1 MDLKL
6 DDTLKSLIDLGKRSG
21 YLTWDQVNA
30 QIPPDTVEPER
41 LDQILELLDQHGISI
56 IEEDQAE
63 DRTARLPA
71 EAPDELVVRALSS
84 LRVREAPLRLL
95 TGLFNEARFSTHDL
109 GPAERRQAIVA
120 LEQARDD
127 LRSLIDA
134 STTHPVG

>member
-1 MDLKL
+1 MELKL

-63 DRTARLPA
+63 EREPDPAVLSEEDLLRDADLPA
-71 EAPDELVVRALSS
+71 YDD
-84 LRVREAPLRLL
+84 
-95 TGLFNEARFSTHDL
+95 GD
-109 GPAERRQAIVA
+109 GKQI
-120 LEQARDD
+120 DD
-127 LRSLIDA
+127 LVRMYLM
-134 STTHPVG
+134 

>member
-63 DRTARLPA
+63 DRAARAAPRRPRTTRSGRPGPRSPTTA
-71 EAPDELVVRALSS
+71 
-84 LRVREAPLRLL
+84 
-95 TGLFNEARFSTHDL
+95 T
-109 GPAERRQAIVA
+109 
-120 LEQARDD
+120 
-127 LRSLIDA
+127 A
-134 STTHPVG
+134 STPTTRSACT

>member
-1 MDLKL
+1 MTHRGPAEGERISPRRRIGMELKL

-63 DRTARLPA
+63 DRAAQVTAS
-71 EAPDELVVRALSS
+71 APEEDT
-84 LRVREAPLRLL
+84 LR
-95 TGLFNEARFSTHDL
+95 
-109 GPAERRQAIVA
+109 
-120 LEQARDD
+120 
-127 LRSLIDA
+127 DA
-134 STTHPVG
+134 SVSFAD

>member
-56 IEEDQAE
+56 IEEDQADDRAARTLAGTYHSLWRGRGPRLCHAGRRCFPQGYRGLIE
-63 DRTARLPA
+63 DTPPA
-71 EAPDELVVRALSS
+71 SRGSPGAGSGWRGRCRR
-84 LRVREAPLRLL
+84 RVRR
-95 TGLFNEARFSTHDL
+95 
-109 GPAERRQAIVA
+109 
-120 LEQARDD
+120 
-127 LRSLIDA
+127 
-134 STTHPVG
+134 